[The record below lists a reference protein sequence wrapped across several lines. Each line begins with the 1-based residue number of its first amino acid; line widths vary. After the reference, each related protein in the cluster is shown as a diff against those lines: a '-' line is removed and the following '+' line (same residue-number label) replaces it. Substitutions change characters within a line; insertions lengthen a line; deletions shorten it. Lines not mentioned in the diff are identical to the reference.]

1 MKGRRRWS
9 VHPILCELIADCG
22 LVAWRQRCRHHL
34 RPDRHS
40 SAWQDPDRISEKVGL
55 GGRHLGIEF
64 QCCLIE
70 AIESEVNDA
79 TAVHFGALAGIL
91 MPFFASQRR
100 ERTAQFENLT
110 AYVDR
115 MMLQYFPEFSWK
127 SQREAA

>member
-1 MKGRRRWS
+1 MCFGGS
-9 VHPILCELIADCG
+9 DVGITSGLIAILLLG
-22 LVAWRQRCRHHL
+22 KTPTV
-34 RPDRHS
+34 
-40 SAWQDPDRISEKVGL
+40 L

-64 QCCLIE
+64 QCRVIVSDGLIE
-70 AIESEVNDA
+70 AIESEVNEA

-91 MPFFASQRR
+91 TPFFASQLR